1 MPKLNNNFLKGKMNL
16 DLDDKIIPKGEYREA
31 GNISVTKSEG
41 SDSGTV
47 EQLKGFEKITNFSS
61 DSSLDGSAIIGAY
74 FDNNKKRIIFFTTDF
89 QIPSDQYDSINK
101 VFYPGFDNLP
111 GQPGGVPMAPSTALC
126 SIYCWEKGSATAAKI
141 VTGSFLN
148 FSITHPINNIN
159 IIEDQLFWTDNL
171 NQPRKINISTA
182 KTTPTFYNA
191 EHKISVAKFAPVF
204 APMLLDYTYSS
215 AGVPDGVF
223 SDVSSMNESAAASID
238 KDYLKEKFVRFSY
251 RFRFSDG
258 EYSTMAPF
266 TNTCF
271 VPKSA
276 LIGADE
282 EKEIAESGEVSFYDT
297 INGQE
302 KGMINK
308 INQIDIY
315 IKMPSQQPVYD
326 YDITGLEILYKQS
339 DEQSVKS
346 LELVNLVGGSENMP
360 SDGMYKYVYNS
371 ILPTKTLPEKQ
382 ITRVYDNVPYRAE
395 TQEMSGNRIMY
406 GNFQQDRDL
415 IKTGGV
421 AGLNYVANYNVK
433 YNDSAVTRE
442 ADYAIHKE
450 YPLHSIKSRRSYQI
464 GVVLADKYGRQ
475 SPVLL
480 STTGAHS
487 VYVPARDENFYNYFW
502 NTSTTGSNGNA
513 DYCGDALECIF
524 NQPIQEPYASPT
536 ILTLPGTTTAPG
548 ANWSTAVSQ
557 ATPSS
562 TTIAERLTITNGN
575 ATTEFAVGRYL
586 KGQSKDFVGP
596 ITSSTYNG
604 TNTVIEIL
612 HGLDDDQQIS
622 GVYHNLSPQSDD
634 TDLFAYDINPYGW
647 YSYRIVVKQN
657 QQEYYNV
664 YTPGII
670 DVENENGEF
679 KSYVQTGVGGNINK
693 IPRDPLADDIQELN
707 LGTSSVNVFP
717 KVIRLADTPN
727 PIDGNSDSDLMSILN
742 IGTARQQDLVN
753 ANDIPSAFL
762 YEANKNMLVSQIPY
776 KVSTTGMGVQVSQS
790 DLKGT
795 DISFPERASG
805 DTPPVNEVIV
815 GKTDFTVTVKGVD
828 LSSTGS
834 NEIAVGDYLKGR
846 STDLVKVESI
856 VVNSAFDTTITCD
869 NFVSEEEYNVNT
881 TEAISIKKYSYA
893 LDPVLHVFETEPFE
907 SVLDIY
913 YETSTSGYIHELNE
927 LSDVVTEPSYALFTK
942 DATTDFSEN
951 VDYTIAG
958 TYVGEVKIYDTKNN
972 LLAPTAFG
980 GIIDSLNLNSVTN
993 SSGATVTSDFEF
1005 EAVSTGFKIKT
1016 LTNKT
1021 FTYDLGPANY
1031 TFNFD
1036 VIYNTTE
1043 TLPGLTASTSLENVA
1058 PSITSSNQF
1067 TLPGQSSPMTAL
1079 DHAVTGVNGSIINQ
1093 TEDIV
1098 FELDPP
1104 FYGNKQRTAV
1114 SNTYLEINR
1123 DTGHIIAGNTVPT
1136 GSYDFKVIIKD
1147 ANGSYFSSSGFQD
1160 CTLTVG
1166 GANYFSTGEFTQPA
1180 NKGDDGCNGIFP
1192 NITYCTNW
1200 SNRFNECRGA
1210 DVNYGAD
1217 LGNYNGFGLGI
1228 SAVKSSTGK
1237 GGNGNQYYDFV
1248 SASAE
1253 PLASNIITLPTD
1265 IQINYCNF
1273 NVPLQGT
1280 TTAPPFFSTNKNS
1293 TRYEFLINTG
1303 SIQNPVASYEV
1314 KVTNKNSNELIFQN
1328 YDYNVN
1334 NNTSSQG
1341 FPVYDASG
1349 SVVDRIGAATGSLS
1363 VGTNILLDTGK
1374 NIIVGTVKY
1383 RMLSEFTIG
1392 AAARSSSI
1400 YILNRVWYVRV
1411 P

>member
-61 DSSLDGSAIIGAY
+61 DGSLDGSAVIGAY

-89 QIPSDQYDSINK
+89 QIPSNQYDSINK

-111 GQPGGVPMAPSTALC
+111 GQPGGVPFAPSTALC

-148 FSITHPINNIN
+148 FSITHPINNVN

-182 KTTPTFYNA
+182 KTTPAFYNA
-191 EHKISVAKFAPVF
+191 EHKISVAKFAPIF

-215 AGVPDGVF
+215 AGGSDGTF

-258 EYSTMAPF
+258 EYSTMSPF

-276 LIGADE
+276 LIGVDE

-297 INGQE
+297 TSGQE

-315 IKMPSQQPVYD
+315 IKMPSQQPAYD

-346 LELVNLVGGSENMP
+346 LELVNLAGGSENMP

-382 ITRVYDNVPYRAE
+382 ITRVYDKVPYRAE

-406 GNFQQDRDL
+406 GNFQQDRNL
-415 IKTGGV
+415 IKTSGV
-421 AGLNYVANYNVK
+421 AGLNYIANYNVK
-433 YNDSAVTRE
+433 YNDSTVTRE
-442 ADYAIHKE
+442 VDYAIHKE

-502 NTSTTGSNGNA
+502 NTSATGSNGNA

-536 ILTLPGTTTAPG
+536 ILTLPGTTTSPG
-548 ANWSTAVSQ
+548 ANWSTVVSQ
-557 ATPSS
+557 VTPSS

-575 ATTEFAVGRYL
+575 ATTEFTVGRYL

-596 ITSSTYNG
+596 ITSSTYDG

-795 DISFPERASG
+795 DISFSAKTSPA
-805 DTPPVNEVIV
+805 TNEVVV

-828 LSSTGS
+828 LSSTGT

-856 VVNSAFDTTITCD
+856 IVTTATDTVITCD

-893 LDPVLHVFETEPFE
+893 LNPVLHAFETEPFE

-913 YETSTSGYIHELNE
+913 YETSTSGYVHELNE
-927 LSDVVTEPSYALFTK
+927 LVDVATEPSYALFTI
-942 DATTDFSEN
+942 DPTTDFREN

-980 GIIDSLNLNSVTN
+980 GIINSLNLNSVRN

-1043 TLPGLTASTSLENVA
+1043 TLPGLIASASLKNVA

-1067 TLPGQSSPMTAL
+1067 TIPGQSPPMTVL

-1104 FYGNKQRTAV
+1104 FYYNKQRTAV
-1114 SNTYLEINR
+1114 ANTYLEIHR
-1123 DTGHIIAGNTVPT
+1123 DTGHIIAGNTIPT
-1136 GSYDFKVIIKD
+1136 GSYNFRVIIKD
-1147 ANGSYFSSSGFQD
+1147 ANGSYYGSSAFQD

-1166 GANYFSTGEFTQPA
+1166 GDNYISTTELTQPA
-1180 NKGDDGCNGIFP
+1180 ERGEDGCNGIFP
-1192 NITYCTNW
+1192 DIRYCTDWNP
-1200 SNRFNECRGA
+1200 RFNRCDGA
-1210 DVNYGAD
+1210 YVDYGAD
-1217 LGNYNGFGLGI
+1217 LGDYGGFGLGLT
-1228 SAVKSSTGK
+1228 VVRVNGGK
-1237 GGNGNQYYDFV
+1237 GGNGNQYYAFA
-1248 SASAE
+1248 SSSAE
-1253 PLASNIITLPTD
+1253 PLANNIITLPND
-1265 IQINYCNF
+1265 IQINYCQF
-1273 NVPLQGT
+1273 PGGSGYASGQ
-1280 TTAPPFFSTNKNS
+1280 KNS
-1293 TRYEFLINTG
+1293 TRYQFRVNKG
-1303 SIQNPVASYEV
+1303 SILSPVSDFEV
-1314 KVTNKNSNELIFQN
+1314 EVTDRKDKTPIFQN
-1328 YDYNVN
+1328 YDYNVTN
-1334 NNTSSQG
+1334 AGGQG

-1363 VGTNILLDTGK
+1363 VGNNILLDTGK
-1374 NIIVGTVKY
+1374 DITVGTATY
-1383 RMLSEFTIG
+1383 RVLSEFKIGTISPG
-1392 AAARSSSI
+1392 GNNTSAFV
-1400 YILNRVWYVRV
+1400 LNRVWYVRV

>member
-47 EQLKGFEKITNFSS
+47 EQLKGFEKITNFSL
-61 DSSLDGSAIIGAY
+61 DSSLDSSAVIGAY

-101 VFYPGFDNLP
+101 VFYSGFDNLP
-111 GQPGGVPMAPSTALC
+111 GQPGGIPMAPSTALC

-215 AGVPDGVF
+215 VGVPDGAF
-223 SDVSSMNESAAASID
+223 SDVSSMNESAAAFID

-276 LIGADE
+276 LIGTNE

-297 INGQE
+297 TSGQE

-315 IKMPSQQPVYD
+315 IKMPSQQPAYD

-415 IKTGGV
+415 IKTNGV

-433 YNDSAVTRE
+433 YNDSAITRE

-502 NTSTTGSNGNA
+502 NTNAAGNNGNA

-524 NQPIQEPYASPT
+524 NQSIQEPYASPT

-562 TTIAERLTITNGN
+562 TTIVERLTITNGN
-575 ATTEFAVGRYL
+575 ATTEFAIGRYL

-634 TDLFAYDINPYGW
+634 TNLFAYDINPYGW

-717 KVIRLADTPN
+717 KVIRIADTPN
-727 PIDGNSDSDLMSILN
+727 LIDGNSDSDLMSILN

-795 DISFPERASG
+795 DISFPQRSSAT
-805 DTPPVNEVIV
+805 TPTVNEVVV

-893 LDPVLHVFETEPFE
+893 LDPVLHAFETEPFE

-913 YETSTSGYIHELNE
+913 YETSTSGYVHELNE
-927 LSDVVTEPSYALFTK
+927 LSDVATEPSYALFTT
-942 DATTDFSEN
+942 DPNTDFQEDQ
-951 VDYTIAG
+951 DYTLAG

-972 LLAPTAFG
+972 LLAPAPA
-980 GIIDSLNLNSVTN
+980 GIINSLNLNSVTN

-1021 FTYDLGPANY
+1021 VTYDLGPASY
-1031 TFNFD
+1031 SFNFD

-1043 TLPGLTASTSLENVA
+1043 TLPGLTASTSLKNVA

-1067 TLPGQSSPMTAL
+1067 TLPGQSPPMTAL

-1104 FYGNKQRTAV
+1104 FYYNKQRTAV
-1114 SNTYLEINR
+1114 ANTYLEIHR
-1123 DTGHIIAGNTVPT
+1123 DTGRIIAGNTIPT

-1147 ANGSYFSSSGFQD
+1147 ANGSRFSSSGFQD

-1166 GANYFSTGEFTQPA
+1166 GANYFSTTELTQPT
-1180 NKGDDGCNGIFP
+1180 NKGEDGCNGIFP
-1192 NITYCTNW
+1192 DVRYCTDW
-1200 SNRFNECRGA
+1200 QGGRHPKCVG
-1210 DVNYGAD
+1210 VYQNYGAD
-1217 LGNYNGFGLGI
+1217 LGDYNGFGLGLA
-1228 SAVKSSTGK
+1228 AVKTSSRK
-1237 GGNGNQYYDFV
+1237 GQTQHSFTFV

-1253 PLASNIITLPTD
+1253 PLVSNILTLPND
-1265 IQINYCNF
+1265 IQINYCDF
-1273 NVPLQGT
+1273 EGAEVEASAQ
-1280 TTAPPFFSTNKNS
+1280 KNS
-1293 TRYEFLINTG
+1293 TRYKFRINTG
-1303 SIQNPVASYEV
+1303 TIQNPQSDFQVQ
-1314 KVTNKNSNELIFQN
+1314 VTDKNSEELIFQS
-1328 YDYNVN
+1328 YDYNVTN
-1334 NNTSSQG
+1334 AGGQG

-1349 SVVDRIGAATGSLS
+1349 SVVDRIGAATGALS
-1363 VGTNILLDTGK
+1363 VGNNILLDTGK
-1374 NIIVGTVKY
+1374 NIIVGTTTY
-1383 RMLSEFTIG
+1383 RVLSEFKIG
-1392 AAARSSSI
+1392 SAANASKI
-1400 YILNRVWYVRV
+1400 YIINRVWYVRV

>member
-61 DSSLDGSAIIGAY
+61 DSSLDNSAVIGTY

-111 GQPGGVPMAPSTALC
+111 GQPGGVPMAPSTSLC

-182 KTTPTFYNA
+182 KTTPAFYNA

-215 AGVPDGVF
+215 TGIPDGVF
-223 SDVSSMNESAAASID
+223 SDVSSMNGSAAASID

-276 LIGADE
+276 LISIDE
-282 EKEIAESGEVSFYDT
+282 EKEIAESSEVSFYDT
-297 INGQE
+297 NSGQE

-315 IKMPSQQPVYD
+315 IKMPSQQPAYD

-360 SDGMYKYVYNS
+360 SDGIYKYVYNS

-433 YNDSAVTRE
+433 YNDSAVTGE

-502 NTSTTGSNGNA
+502 NTSATGDNGNA

-536 ILTLPGTTTAPG
+536 ILTLPGTTTSPG

-575 ATTEFAVGRYL
+575 ATSEFAVGRYL

-634 TDLFAYDINPYGW
+634 TDLFSYDINPYGW

-670 DVENENGEF
+670 DVENESGEF

-707 LGTSSVNVFP
+707 LGSSSVNVFP
-717 KVIRLADTPN
+717 KVVRLVDGAAPV
-727 PIDGNSDSDLMSILN
+727 DGNSDSDLMSILN

-762 YEANKNMLVSQIPY
+762 YEANKNMLVSQMPY
-776 KVSTTGMGVQVSQS
+776 KVSTTGMGLQVSQA

-795 DISFPERASG
+795 DITLTGVS
-805 DTPPVNEVIV
+805 NEVVV
-815 GKTDFTVTVKGVD
+815 GKTDFTVTVKSVD
-828 LSSTGS
+828 LTPNGS
-834 NEIAVGDYLKGR
+834 NEIAAGDYLKGR
-846 STDLVKVESI
+846 ATDLVKVESVI
-856 VVNSAFDTTITCD
+856 FNGSSNTVITCD
-869 NFVSEEEYNVNT
+869 GFVSEEEYNVNT
-881 TEAISIKKYSYA
+881 TETISIKKYSYA
-893 LDPVLHVFETEPFE
+893 LDPVLHAFETEPFE

-913 YETSTSGYIHELNE
+913 YETSTSGYVHELNE
-927 LSDVVTEPSYALFTK
+927 LSDVATEPSYALFTI
-942 DATTDFSEN
+942 DSNTDFREN
-951 VDYTIAG
+951 EDYTIPG

-980 GIIDSLNLNSVTN
+980 GIIDSLNLNSVKN

-1021 FTYDLGPANY
+1021 FTYELGPANY

-1043 TLPGLTASTSLENVA
+1043 TLPGLTASTRLGNVD

-1067 TLPGQSSPMTAL
+1067 TLPGQSPPMTAL
-1079 DHAVTGVNGSIINQ
+1079 DHPVTGVNGSIINQ

-1104 FYGNKQRTAV
+1104 FYYDNQRTQVA
-1114 SNTYLEINR
+1114 NTYLEINR
-1123 DTGHIIAGNTVPT
+1123 NTGHIIAGNTVAQ
-1136 GSYDFKVIIKD
+1136 GSHDFKVIIKD
-1147 ANGSYFSSSGFQD
+1147 ANGSYYSSSGFQD

-1166 GANYFSTGEFTQPA
+1166 GSNYISTTELTQPTER
-1180 NKGDDGCNGIFP
+1180 GGDGCNGIFP
-1192 NITYCTNW
+1192 NVSYCTDYN
-1200 SNRFNECRGA
+1200 SRFKRCDGTY
-1210 DVNYGAD
+1210 VNYGAD
-1217 LGNYNGFGLGI
+1217 LGDYGGFGLGLTVVRV
-1228 SAVKSSTGK
+1228 SQGK
-1237 GGNGNQYYDFV
+1237 GGNGNQYYAFA
-1248 SASAE
+1248 SSSAE
-1253 PLASNIITLPTD
+1253 PLVNNIITLPDD
-1265 IQINYCNF
+1265 IQINYCQF
-1273 NVPLQGT
+1273 QGGSEF
-1280 TTAPPFFSTNKNS
+1280 ASGEKNS
-1293 TRYEFLINTG
+1293 TRYQFRVNTG
-1303 SIQNPVASYEV
+1303 SILSPVSDFEV
-1314 KVTNKNSNELIFQN
+1314 EVTDRGVTTPIFQN
-1328 YDYNVN
+1328 YDYNVTN
-1334 NNTSSQG
+1334 AGGQG

-1349 SVVDRIGAATGSLS
+1349 SIVDRVGASTGALS
-1363 VGTNILLDTGK
+1363 VGNNILLDTGK
-1374 NIIVGTVKY
+1374 DITVGSVTY
-1383 RMLSEFTIG
+1383 RVLSEFKIGTISPNG
-1392 AAARSSSI
+1392 NNNSAFV
-1400 YILNRVWYVRV
+1400 LNRVWYVRV

>member
-61 DSSLDGSAIIGAY
+61 DSSLDGSAVIGAY

-89 QIPSDQYDSINK
+89 QIPSNQYDSINK

-111 GQPGGVPMAPSTALC
+111 GQPGGVPLAPSTALC

-148 FSITHPINNIN
+148 FSITHPINNVN

-276 LIGADE
+276 LIGVDE

-297 INGQE
+297 TSGQE

-315 IKMPSQQPVYD
+315 IKMPSQQPAYD

-346 LELVNLVGGSENMP
+346 LELVNLAGGSENMP

-415 IKTGGV
+415 IKTNGV

-433 YNDSAVTRE
+433 YNDSTVTRE

-502 NTSTTGSNGNA
+502 NTSGTGSNGNA

-536 ILTLPGTTTAPG
+536 ILTLPGTTTSPG
-548 ANWSTAVSQ
+548 ANWSTVVSQ

-596 ITSSTYNG
+596 ITSSTYDG

-795 DISFPERASG
+795 DISFSAK
-805 DTPPVNEVIV
+805 TPPATNEVVV

-828 LSSTGS
+828 LSSTGT

-856 VVNSAFDTTITCD
+856 IVTTAPDTVITCD

-881 TEAISIKKYSYA
+881 SEAISIKKYSYA
-893 LDPVLHVFETEPFE
+893 LDPVLHAFETEPFE

-913 YETSTSGYIHELNE
+913 YETSTSGYVHELNE
-927 LSDVVTEPSYALFTK
+927 LSDVATEPSYALFTI
-942 DATTDFSEN
+942 DPTTDFREN

-958 TYVGEVKIYDTKNN
+958 TYVGEVKIYDTKDN

-980 GIIDSLNLNSVTN
+980 GIINSLNLNSVTN

-1043 TLPGLTASTSLENVA
+1043 TLPGLIASASLKNVA

-1067 TLPGQSSPMTAL
+1067 TIPGQSPPMTVL

-1104 FYGNKQRTAV
+1104 FYYNKQRTALA
-1114 SNTYLEINR
+1114 NTYLEIHR
-1123 DTGHIIAGNTVPT
+1123 DTGHIIAGNTIPT
-1136 GSYDFKVIIKD
+1136 GSYNFRVIIKD
-1147 ANGSYFSSSGFQD
+1147 ANGSYYGSSAFQD

-1166 GANYFSTGEFTQPA
+1166 GDNYISTTELTQPA
-1180 NKGDDGCNGIFP
+1180 ERGEDGCNGIFP
-1192 NITYCTNW
+1192 DVSYCTNW
-1200 SNRFNECRGA
+1200 VRNDCQGTR
-1210 DVNYGAD
+1210 VNYGAD
-1217 LGNYNGFGLGI
+1217 LGDYGGFGLGLTVVRV
-1228 SAVKSSTGK
+1228 SQGK
-1237 GGNGNQYYDFV
+1237 GGNGNQYYAFA
-1248 SASAE
+1248 SSSAE
-1253 PLASNIITLPTD
+1253 PLVNNIITLPND
-1265 IQINYCNF
+1265 IQINYCQF
-1273 NVPLQGT
+1273 GGGSEFASGQ
-1280 TTAPPFFSTNKNS
+1280 KNS

-1303 SIQNPVASYEV
+1303 SIQNPIGSYQV
-1314 KVTNKNSNELIFQN
+1314 QVTDRGKTTPIFQN

-1334 NNTSSQG
+1334 NAGGQG
-1341 FPVYDASG
+1341 FPVYDASS

-1363 VGTNILLDTGK
+1363 VGNNILLDTGK
-1374 NIIVGTVKY
+1374 NIIVGTVTY
-1383 RMLSEFTIG
+1383 RLLSEFKIGTISPNG
-1392 AAARSSSI
+1392 NNSSAFV
-1400 YILNRVWYVRV
+1400 LNRVWYVRV

>member
-61 DSSLDGSAIIGAY
+61 DSSLDGSAVIGAY

-89 QIPSDQYDSINK
+89 QIPSNQYDSINK

-215 AGVPDGVF
+215 AGVPNGVF

-276 LIGADE
+276 LIGTDE

-297 INGQE
+297 TSGQE

-315 IKMPSQQPVYD
+315 IKMPSQQPAYD

-360 SDGMYKYVYNS
+360 SDGIYKYVYNS
-371 ILPTKTLPEKQ
+371 ILPTKTLPERQ

-415 IKTGGV
+415 IKTNGV

-433 YNDSAVTRE
+433 YNDSTITRE

-450 YPLHSIKSRRSYQI
+450 YPLHSVKSRRSYQI

-502 NTSTTGSNGNA
+502 NTSATGSNGNA
-513 DYCGDALECIF
+513 NYCGDALECVF

-562 TTIAERLTITNGN
+562 TAIAERLTITNGN

-596 ITSSTYNG
+596 ITSSTYDG

-776 KVSTTGMGVQVSQS
+776 KVSTTGMGVQVSQL

-795 DISFPERASG
+795 DISFSAKTSPAK
-805 DTPPVNEVIV
+805 NEVVV

-828 LSSTGS
+828 ISPSGT

-846 STDLVKVESI
+846 STDLVKVESVI
-856 VVNSAFDTTITCD
+856 ATSDPNTVITCD
-869 NFVSEEEYNVNT
+869 NFVSEEEYNVDT
-881 TEAISIKKYSYA
+881 SEAISIKKYSYA

-913 YETSTSGYIHELNE
+913 YETSTSGYVHELNE
-927 LSDVVTEPSYALFTK
+927 ASDVVTEPSYALFTK
-942 DATTDFSEN
+942 DVTTDFREN

-958 TYVGEVKIYDTKNN
+958 TYVGEVKLYDTKNN

-1043 TLPGLTASTSLENVA
+1043 TLPGLTASTSLTNVA

-1067 TLPGQSSPMTAL
+1067 TIPGQSPPMTAL

-1104 FYGNKQRTAV
+1104 LPYGNGRNQRTAIA
-1114 SNTYLEINR
+1114 NTYLEIHR
-1123 DTGHIIAGNTVPT
+1123 TTGHIIAANTIPT
-1136 GSYDFKVIIKD
+1136 GSYDFRVIIKD

-1166 GANYFSTGEFTQPA
+1166 GDNYINTTELTQP
-1180 NKGDDGCNGIFP
+1180 NERGGDGCNGIFP
-1192 NITYCTNW
+1192 DISYCTNW
-1200 SNRFNECRGA
+1200 SSRFNRCDGIYI
-1210 DVNYGAD
+1210 NYGAD
-1217 LGNYNGFGLGI
+1217 LGNYGGFGLGL
-1228 SAVKSSTGK
+1228 SVVRVSQGK
-1237 GGNGNQYYDFV
+1237 GGNGNQYYAFA
-1248 SASAE
+1248 SSSAE
-1253 PLASNIITLPTD
+1253 PLANNIITLPND
-1265 IQINYCNF
+1265 IQINYCQF
-1273 NVPLQGT
+1273 QGGKQ
-1280 TTAPPFFSTNKNS
+1280 FGSGQKNS
-1293 TRYEFLINTG
+1293 TRYQFRVNKG
-1303 SIQNPVASYEV
+1303 SILSPVSDFEV
-1314 KVTNKNSNELIFQN
+1314 EVTNRGNTSPIFQN
-1328 YDYNVN
+1328 YDYNVTN
-1334 NNTSSQG
+1334 AGGQG

-1363 VGTNILLDTGK
+1363 VGNNILLDTGK
-1374 NIIVGTVKY
+1374 DITVGTVTY
-1383 RMLSEFTIG
+1383 RVLSEFKIGTISPNG
-1392 AAARSSSI
+1392 NSNSAFV
-1400 YILNRVWYVRV
+1400 LNRVWYVRV

>member
-61 DSSLDGSAIIGAY
+61 DSSLDGSAVIGAY

-89 QIPSDQYDSINK
+89 QIPSNQYDSINK

-111 GQPGGVPMAPSTALC
+111 GQPGGVPMAPPTALC

-215 AGVPDGVF
+215 AGVPTGAF
-223 SDVSSMNESAAASID
+223 SNVSSMNESAAASID

-276 LIGADE
+276 LISADE

-297 INGQE
+297 TSGQE

-315 IKMPSQQPVYD
+315 IKMPSQQPAYD

-346 LELVNLVGGSENMP
+346 LELVNLVGGNENMP

-415 IKTGGV
+415 IKTNGV

-433 YNDSAVTRE
+433 YNDSAITRE

-487 VYVPARDENFYNYFW
+487 VYIPARDENFYNYFW
-502 NTSTTGSNGNA
+502 NTTGSGSNGNA
-513 DYCGDALECIF
+513 NYCGDALECIF

-536 ILTLPGTTTAPG
+536 ILTLPGTNTSPG

-622 GVYHNLSPQSDD
+622 GVYHNLSPQSVD

-670 DVENENGEF
+670 DLENENGEF

-795 DISFPERASG
+795 DISFSAKTSPA
-805 DTPPVNEVIV
+805 TNEVVV

-828 LSSTGS
+828 LSSTGT

-856 VVNSAFDTTITCD
+856 IVTTAPDTVITCD

-893 LDPVLHVFETEPFE
+893 LDPVLHTFETEPFE

-913 YETSTSGYIHELNE
+913 YETSTSGYVHELNE
-927 LSDVVTEPSYALFTK
+927 LSDVAVEPSYTLFTK
-942 DATTDFSEN
+942 DATTDFREN
-951 VDYTIAG
+951 EDYTIAG
-958 TYVGEVKIYDTKNN
+958 TYVGEIRIYDTKNN
-972 LLAPTAFG
+972 LLAPAPA
-980 GIIDSLNLNSVTN
+980 GIINSLNLNSVKN
-993 SSGATVTSDFEF
+993 SSRSTVTSDFEF
-1005 EAVSTGFKIKT
+1005 EAASTGFKIKT
-1016 LTNKT
+1016 LTNKA

-1036 VIYNTTE
+1036 VIYNTTQ
-1043 TLPGLTASTSLENVA
+1043 TLPGLTASTSLKNVA
-1058 PSITSSNQF
+1058 PQITSSNQF
-1067 TLPGQSSPMTAL
+1067 TLPGQSPPMTAL

-1104 FYGNKQRTAV
+1104 FYNNNKQRTAIA
-1114 SNTYLEINR
+1114 NTYLEIHR
-1123 DTGHIIAGNTVPT
+1123 DTGHIIAGNTIPG
-1136 GSYDFKVIIKD
+1136 GSYNFRVIIKD
-1147 ANGSYFSSSGFQD
+1147 ANGSYFGSSAFQD
-1160 CTLTVG
+1160 CTLTVDG
-1166 GANYFSTGEFTQPA
+1166 DNYISTTQLTQPA
-1180 NKGDDGCNGIFP
+1180 NRGEDGCNGIFP
-1192 NITYCTNW
+1192 EVRYCTDWN
-1200 SNRFNECRGA
+1200 SRFSRCDGA
-1210 DVNYGAD
+1210 YVDYGAD
-1217 LGNYNGFGLGI
+1217 LGNYGGFGLGLT
-1228 SAVKSSTGK
+1228 VVRVSTNK
-1237 GGNGNQYYDFV
+1237 GGNGAQYYAFA
-1248 SASAE
+1248 SSSAE
-1253 PLASNIITLPTD
+1253 PLVNNIITLPND
-1265 IQINYCNF
+1265 IQINYCQFPGGSGFAGGKN
-1273 NVPLQGT
+1273 T
-1280 TTAPPFFSTNKNS
+1280 TRYQFRVNKGSILSPVSDFEVEVTERGKTAP
-1293 TRYEFLINTG
+1293 
-1303 SIQNPVASYEV
+1303 
-1314 KVTNKNSNELIFQN
+1314 IFQN
-1328 YDYNVN
+1328 YDYNVTN
-1334 NNTSSQG
+1334 AGGQG
-1341 FPVYDASG
+1341 FPVYNASG

-1363 VGTNILLDTGK
+1363 VGNNILLDTGK
-1374 NIIVGTVKY
+1374 DIIVGTVTY
-1383 RMLSEFTIG
+1383 RVLSEFKIGTISPNG
-1392 AAARSSSI
+1392 NNTSAFV
-1400 YILNRVWYVRV
+1400 LNRVWYVRV

>member
-61 DSSLDGSAIIGAY
+61 DGSLDGSAVIGAY

-111 GQPGGVPMAPSTALC
+111 GQPGGVPLAPSTALC

-148 FSITHPINNIN
+148 FSITHPINNVN

-182 KTTPTFYNA
+182 KTTPAFYNA
-191 EHKISVAKFAPVF
+191 EHKISVAKFAPIF

-215 AGVPDGVF
+215 AGGPDGAF

-276 LIGADE
+276 LIGVDE
-282 EKEIAESGEVSFYDT
+282 EKEIAESGEVSFYDVT
-297 INGQE
+297 SGKE

-315 IKMPSQQPVYD
+315 IKMPSQQPAYD
-326 YDITGLEILYKQS
+326 YDIAGLEILYKQS

-406 GNFQQDRDL
+406 GNFQQDRNL
-415 IKTGGV
+415 IKTNGV
-421 AGLNYVANYNVK
+421 AGLNYIANYNVK
-433 YNDSAVTRE
+433 YNDSTVTRE

-502 NTSTTGSNGNA
+502 NTNSTGNNGNA

-536 ILTLPGTTTAPG
+536 ILTLPGTSTSPG
-548 ANWSTAVSQ
+548 ANWSTTVSQ

-562 TTIAERLTITNGN
+562 TTIVERLTITNGN
-575 ATTEFAVGRYL
+575 ATTEFAVGKYL

-596 ITSSTYNG
+596 ITSSVYNG
-604 TNTVIEIL
+604 TNTIIEIL

-622 GVYHNLSPQSDD
+622 GAYHNLSPQSNDAN
-634 TDLFAYDINPYGW
+634 LFAYDINPYGW

-670 DVENENGEF
+670 DVENESGEF
-679 KSYVQTGVGGNINK
+679 KSYVQTGVGGNISK

-717 KVIRLADTPN
+717 KVIRLADTPA
-727 PIDGNSDSDLMSILN
+727 PVDGNSDSDLMSVLN
-742 IGTARQQDLVN
+742 VGTARQQDLVN

-776 KVSTTGMGVQVSQS
+776 KVSTTGMGVQVSQA

-795 DISFPERASG
+795 DISFSAKTSPA
-805 DTPPVNEVIV
+805 VNEVVV

-828 LSSTGS
+828 LSSTGT

-856 VVNSAFDTTITCD
+856 IVTTASDTVITC
-869 NFVSEEEYNVNT
+869 NGFVSEEEYNVNT
-881 TEAISIKKYSYA
+881 SEAISIKKYSYA
-893 LDPVLHVFETEPFE
+893 LDPVLHAFETEPFE

-913 YETSTSGYIHELNE
+913 YETSTSGYVHELNE
-927 LSDVVTEPSYALFTK
+927 LSDVATEPSYALFTI
-942 DATTDFSEN
+942 DPTTDFSEN
-951 VDYTIAG
+951 VDYTVAG

-972 LLAPTAFG
+972 LLAPAPA
-980 GIIDSLNLNSVTN
+980 GIIDNLNLNSVKN

-1021 FTYDLGPANY
+1021 FTYELGPANY

-1036 VIYNTTE
+1036 VIHNTTE
-1043 TLPGLTASTSLENVA
+1043 TLPGLIASTRLKNEN

-1067 TLPGQSSPMTAL
+1067 TLPGQSPPMTAL

-1104 FYGNKQRTAV
+1104 FYYNKQRTAV
-1114 SNTYLEINR
+1114 ANTYLEINR
-1123 DTGHIIAGNTVPT
+1123 NTGHIIAGNTIPT

-1147 ANGSYFSSSGFQD
+1147 ANGEYYSSSAFQD

-1166 GANYFSTGEFTQPA
+1166 GANYFSTTELTQPA
-1180 NKGDDGCNGIFP
+1180 ERGGDGCNGIFP
-1192 NITYCTNW
+1192 DVRYCTKWTRNKCTGT
-1200 SNRFNECRGA
+1200 E
-1210 DVNYGAD
+1210 VNYGAD
-1217 LGNYNGFGLGI
+1217 LGDYGGFGLGLT
-1228 SAVKSSTGK
+1228 VVRVSSGL
-1237 GGNGNQYYDFV
+1237 NGAGLQHYAFA
-1248 SASAE
+1248 SSSAE
-1253 PLASNIITLPTD
+1253 PLANNIITLPND
-1265 IQINYCNF
+1265 IQINYCQF
-1273 NVPLQGT
+1273 QGGDEF
-1280 TTAPPFFSTNKNS
+1280 ASGQKNS
-1293 TRYEFLINTG
+1293 TRYQFRVNKG
-1303 SIQNPVASYEV
+1303 SMLSPVSDFEV
-1314 KVTNKNSNELIFQN
+1314 EVTNRGDTTRIFQN
-1328 YDYNVN
+1328 YDYNVTN
-1334 NNTSSQG
+1334 AGGQG

-1349 SVVDRIGAATGSLS
+1349 SVVDRVGAATGSLS
-1363 VGTNILLDTGK
+1363 VGNNILLDTGK
-1374 NIIVGTVKY
+1374 NIIVGAVNY
-1383 RMLSEFTIG
+1383 RILSEFKIG
-1392 AAARSSSI
+1392 IISPNGNNNSAFV
-1400 YILNRVWYVRV
+1400 LNRVWYVRV

>member
-61 DSSLDGSAIIGAY
+61 DSSLDGSAVIGAY

-89 QIPSDQYDSINK
+89 EIPSDQYDSINK

-204 APMLLDYTYSS
+204 APILLDYTYSS
-215 AGVPDGVF
+215 AGVPDGAF

-276 LIGADE
+276 LIGTDE

-297 INGQE
+297 TSGQE

-346 LELVNLVGGSENMP
+346 LELVNLIGGSENMP
-360 SDGMYKYVYNS
+360 SDGIYKYVYNS

-415 IKTGGV
+415 IKTNGV

-433 YNDSAVTRE
+433 YNDSTLTRE

-502 NTSTTGSNGNA
+502 NTAASGSNGNA

-634 TDLFAYDINPYGW
+634 TNLFAYDINPYGW

-670 DVENENGEF
+670 DLENESGEF

-693 IPRDPLADDIQELN
+693 IPRDPLADDIQELS

-717 KVIRLADTPN
+717 KVIRLVDGATPV
-727 PIDGNSDSDLMSILN
+727 DGNSDSDLMSILN

-795 DISFPERASG
+795 DISFSAK
-805 DTPPVNEVIV
+805 TPPATNEVVV
-815 GKTDFTVTVKGVD
+815 GKTDFTVTVKGVN
-828 LSSTGS
+828 LTSGTGGT
-834 NEIAVGDYLKGR
+834 NEIAAGDYLKGR
-846 STDLVKVESI
+846 STDLVKVESVI
-856 VVNSAFDTTITCD
+856 YNSADTVITCD
-869 NFVSEEEYNVNT
+869 NFASEEEYNVNT
-881 TEAISIKKYSYA
+881 SEEISIKKYSYA
-893 LDPVLHVFETEPFE
+893 LDPVLHAFETEPFE

-913 YETSTSGYIHELNE
+913 YETSTSGYVHELNE
-927 LSDVVTEPSYALFTK
+927 LSDVVTEPSYALFTI
-942 DATTDFSEN
+942 DPNTDFQEDQ
-951 VDYTIAG
+951 DYTLAG
-958 TYVGEVKIYDTKNN
+958 KYVGEVKIYDTKNN
-972 LLAPTAFG
+972 ILAPAPA
-980 GIIDSLNLNSVTN
+980 GIINSLNLNSVVN

-1005 EAVSTGFKIKT
+1005 QADTTGFKIKT

-1021 FTYDLGPANY
+1021 FTNELGPANY

-1043 TLPGLTASTSLENVA
+1043 TLSGLTASTSLRNVA
-1058 PSITSSNQF
+1058 PLITSSNQF
-1067 TLPGQSSPMTAL
+1067 TLPGQSPPMTVL

-1104 FYGNKQRTAV
+1104 FYYNKQRTAV
-1114 SNTYLEINR
+1114 ANTYLEINR
-1123 DTGHIIAGNTVPT
+1123 DTGHIIAGNTIPT
-1136 GSYDFKVIIKD
+1136 GSYDFRVIIKD
-1147 ANGSYFSSSGFQD
+1147 ANGNSFSSSAFQD

-1166 GANYFSTGEFTQPA
+1166 GANYFSTTEFTAPN
-1180 NKGDDGCNGIFP
+1180 NKGGEGCNGIYP
-1192 NITYCTNW
+1192 QITYCTNYDY
-1200 SNRFNECRGA
+1200 RGRCIGNPNA
-1210 DVNYGAD
+1210 PTGANV
-1217 LGNYNGFGLGI
+1217 GNFNGFGVGK
-1228 SAVKSSTGK
+1228 VGMDYSSTHPNGRTYGK
-1237 GGNGNQYYDFV
+1237 SFT
-1248 SASAE
+1248 SFALE
-1253 PLASNIITLPTD
+1253 PLSATINNLPDD
-1265 IQINYCNF
+1265 IQINYCHF
-1273 NVPLQGT
+1273 GGDIGQGR
-1280 TTAPPFFSTNKNS
+1280 NKK
-1293 TRYEFLINTG
+1293 RYEFLINTNDLTTKGQIG
-1303 SIQNPVASYEV
+1303 SPNPQFVVEV
-1314 KVTNKNSNELIFQN
+1314 KGINNNGIENKPFQDF
-1328 YDYNVN
+1328 DYNAN
-1334 NNTSSQG
+1334 NVGGNG
-1341 FPVYDASG
+1341 FPVYNASG
-1349 SVVDRIGAATGSLS
+1349 SVVDYIGGTTGSLS
-1363 VGTNILLDTGK
+1363 VGNNILLDTGK
-1374 NIIVGTVKY
+1374 NISLGTVFY
-1383 RMLSEFTIG
+1383 RVLTEFSYAESQKGSTERKRYVLS
-1392 AAARSSSI
+1392 
-1400 YILNRVWYVRV
+1400 RVWYVRV

>member
-61 DSSLDGSAIIGAY
+61 DGSLDGSAVIGAY

-89 QIPSDQYDSINK
+89 QISSDQYDSINK

-111 GQPGGVPMAPSTALC
+111 GQPGGVPFAPSTALC

-148 FSITHPINNIN
+148 FSITHPINNVN

-182 KTTPTFYNA
+182 KTTPAFYNA
-191 EHKISVAKFAPVF
+191 EHKISVAKFAPIF

-215 AGVPDGVF
+215 AGGPDGAF

-276 LIGADE
+276 LISVDE
-282 EKEIAESGEVSFYDT
+282 EKEIAESGEVSFYDIT
-297 INGQE
+297 SGKE

-315 IKMPSQQPVYD
+315 IKMPSQQPAYD
-326 YDITGLEILYKQS
+326 YDIAGLEILYKQS

-406 GNFQQDRDL
+406 GNFQQDRNL
-415 IKTGGV
+415 IKTNGV
-421 AGLNYVANYNVK
+421 AGLNYIANYNVK
-433 YNDSAVTRE
+433 YNDSTVTRE

-502 NTSTTGSNGNA
+502 NTNSTGNNGNA

-524 NQPIQEPYASPT
+524 NQPIQEPYASPI
-536 ILTLPGTTTAPG
+536 ILTLPGTSTSPG
-548 ANWSTAVSQ
+548 ANWSTTVSQ

-562 TTIAERLTITNGN
+562 TTIVERLTITNGN
-575 ATTEFAVGRYL
+575 ATTEFAVGKYL

-596 ITSSTYNG
+596 ITSSVYNG
-604 TNTVIEIL
+604 TNTIIEIL

-622 GVYHNLSPQSDD
+622 GAYHNLSPQSNDAN
-634 TDLFAYDINPYGW
+634 LFAYDINPYGW

-670 DVENENGEF
+670 DVENESGEF
-679 KSYVQTGVGGNINK
+679 KSYVQTGVGGNISK

-717 KVIRLADTPN
+717 KVIRLADTPA
-727 PIDGNSDSDLMSILN
+727 PVDGNSDSDLMSVLN
-742 IGTARQQDLVN
+742 VGTARQQDLVN

-776 KVSTTGMGVQVSQS
+776 KVSTTGMGVQVSQA

-795 DISFPERASG
+795 DISFSAKTSPA
-805 DTPPVNEVIV
+805 VNEVVV

-828 LSSTGS
+828 LSSTGT

-856 VVNSAFDTTITCD
+856 IVTTAPDTVITC
-869 NFVSEEEYNVNT
+869 NGFVSEEEYNVNT
-881 TEAISIKKYSYA
+881 SEAISIKKYSYA
-893 LDPVLHVFETEPFE
+893 LDPVLHAFETEPFE

-913 YETSTSGYIHELNE
+913 YETSTSGYVHELNE
-927 LSDVVTEPSYALFTK
+927 LSDVATEPSYALFTI
-942 DATTDFSEN
+942 DPTTDFSEN
-951 VDYTIAG
+951 VDYTVAG

-972 LLAPTAFG
+972 LLAPAPA
-980 GIIDSLNLNSVTN
+980 GIIDNLNLNSVKN

-1021 FTYDLGPANY
+1021 FTYELGPANY

-1036 VIYNTTE
+1036 VIHNTTE
-1043 TLPGLTASTSLENVA
+1043 TLPGLIASTRLKNEN

-1067 TLPGQSSPMTAL
+1067 TLPGQSPPMTAL

-1104 FYGNKQRTAV
+1104 FYYNKQRTAV
-1114 SNTYLEINR
+1114 ANTYLEINR
-1123 DTGHIIAGNTVPT
+1123 NTGHIIAGNTIPT

-1147 ANGSYFSSSGFQD
+1147 ANGEYYSSSAFQD

-1166 GANYFSTGEFTQPA
+1166 GANYFSTTELTQPA
-1180 NKGDDGCNGIFP
+1180 ERGGDGCNGIFP
-1192 NITYCTNW
+1192 DVSYCTKWTRNQCTGT
-1200 SNRFNECRGA
+1200 E
-1210 DVNYGAD
+1210 VNYGAD
-1217 LGNYNGFGLGI
+1217 LGDYGGFGLGLTVVRV
-1228 SAVKSSTGK
+1228 SQNK
-1237 GGNGNQYYDFV
+1237 GGNGNQYYAFA
-1248 SASAE
+1248 SSSAE
-1253 PLASNIITLPTD
+1253 PLANNIITLPND
-1265 IQINYCNF
+1265 IQINYCQF
-1273 NVPLQGT
+1273 QGGSEF
-1280 TTAPPFFSTNKNS
+1280 ASGQKNS
-1293 TRYEFLINTG
+1293 TRYQFRVNKG
-1303 SIQNPVASYEV
+1303 SMLSPVSDFEV
-1314 KVTNKNSNELIFQN
+1314 EVTDRGKKTPIFQN
-1328 YDYNVN
+1328 YDYNVTN
-1334 NNTSSQG
+1334 AGGQG

-1349 SVVDRIGAATGSLS
+1349 SVVDRVGAATGSLS
-1363 VGTNILLDTGK
+1363 VGNNILLDTGK
-1374 NIIVGTVKY
+1374 NIIVGAVNY
-1383 RMLSEFTIG
+1383 RILSEFKIG
-1392 AAARSSSI
+1392 IISPNGNNNSAFV
-1400 YILNRVWYVRV
+1400 LNRVWYVRV

>member
-61 DSSLDGSAIIGAY
+61 DSSLDGSAVIGAY

-215 AGVPDGVF
+215 AGVPDGAF
-223 SDVSSMNESAAASID
+223 SDVSSMNESAAVSID

-297 INGQE
+297 SSGQE

-360 SDGMYKYVYNS
+360 SDGIYKYVYNS

-415 IKTGGV
+415 IKTNGV

-487 VYVPARDENFYNYFW
+487 VYVPARDENFFNYFW
-502 NTSTTGSNGNA
+502 NTVSSGSNGNA

-548 ANWSTAVSQ
+548 ANWSTTVSQ

-562 TTIAERLTITNGN
+562 TTIVERLTITNGN

-717 KVIRLADTPN
+717 KVIRLVDGTTPV
-727 PIDGNSDSDLMSILN
+727 DGNSDSDLMSILN

-776 KVSTTGMGVQVSQS
+776 KVSTTGMGVQVSQT

-795 DISFPERASG
+795 DISFSAKTSPAANQ
-805 DTPPVNEVIV
+805 VVV

-828 LSSTGS
+828 LSSTGT

-856 VVNSAFDTTITCD
+856 IVTTAPDTVITCD

-927 LSDVVTEPSYALFTK
+927 LSDVVTEPSYALFTI
-942 DATTDFSEN
+942 DPNTEFQEDR
-951 VDYTIAG
+951 DYTAAG
-958 TYVGEVKIYDTKNN
+958 VYVGEVKIYDTKNN
-972 LLAPTAFG
+972 LLAPAAFG
-980 GIIDSLNLNSVTN
+980 GIINSLNLNSVRNT
-993 SSGATVTSDFEF
+993 SGAEVRTDFEF
-1005 EAVSTGFKIKT
+1005 ETVSTGFKIKT

-1043 TLPGLTASTSLENVA
+1043 TLPGLTASTSLKNVA
-1058 PSITSSNQF
+1058 PLITSSNQF
-1067 TLPGQSSPMTAL
+1067 TIPGQSPPMTVL

-1104 FYGNKQRTAV
+1104 FYYNKQRTAV
-1114 SNTYLEINR
+1114 GNTYLEIHR
-1123 DTGHIIAGNTVPT
+1123 TSGAIIAGNTVGQ
-1136 GSYDFKVIIKD
+1136 GSHDFRVIIRD
-1147 ANGSYFSSSGFQD
+1147 ANGSRYGSSSFQD

-1166 GANYFSTGEFTQPA
+1166 GANYFSTTELTKPT
-1180 NKGDDGCNGIFP
+1180 NKGGDGCAGIFP
-1192 NITYCTNW
+1192 DVNYCTDW
-1200 SNRFNECRGA
+1200 QGGRHPKCVG
-1210 DVNYGAD
+1210 VYQNYGAD
-1217 LGNYNGFGLGI
+1217 LGPYNGFGLGL
-1228 SAVKSSTGK
+1228 AGVRTSTGL
-1237 GGNGNQYYDFV
+1237 GQRNHSFTFV

-1253 PLASNIITLPTD
+1253 PLVSNILTLPDD
-1265 IQINYCNF
+1265 IQINYCDF
-1273 NVPLQGT
+1273 DGAVDEASSQ
-1280 TTAPPFFSTNKNS
+1280 SNS
-1293 TRYEFLINTG
+1293 TRYKFRINTG
-1303 SIQNPVASYEV
+1303 TIQNPISGFQVQ
-1314 KVTNKNSNELIFQN
+1314 VTDKNSDELIFQS

-1334 NNTSSQG
+1334 NNSSSQG
-1341 FPVYDASG
+1341 FPVYDANG
-1349 SVVDRIGAATGSLS
+1349 SVVDRIGVSTGSLS
-1363 VGTNILLDTGK
+1363 VNNNILLDTGK
-1374 NIIVGTVKY
+1374 NIIVGTATY
-1383 RMLSEFTIG
+1383 RVLSEFRVG
-1392 AAARSSSI
+1392 SAANASKI
-1400 YILNRVWYVRV
+1400 YIINRVWYVRV